1 MDCEVAMNRRVR
13 VGRTVVV
20 LGCTLALG
28 LALTSCAKGNTTKT
42 KTGAS
47 SSAAPGFATV
57 NVSVQKFKYSGFP
70 DTLKSGN
77 MWIDFSNRETSEITH
92 EMILLNLPSGKTKDD
107 IVADV
112 RKKGPDAEEDWLS
125 FGEIGD
131 VNTGA
136 TKAQVFSLPPGTYAI
151 VCFEQGTP
159 EGKEN
164 GPVHATLGMIHQFTV
179 T

>member
-1 MDCEVAMNRRVR
+1 MNRRVR
-13 VGRTVVV
+13 VGRTALV

-28 LALTSCAKGNTTKT
+28 LALTGCAKGRTTKT
-42 KTGAS
+42 AAS
-47 SSAAPGFATV
+47 SGAATAFATY
-57 NVSVQKFKYSGFP
+57 NVSVQKFKYGGFP
-70 DTLKSGN
+70 DNLKSGN
-77 MWIDFSNRETSEITH
+77 MWINFSNHETSKITH
-92 EMILLNLPSGKTKDD
+92 EMILLNLPSGKSKDD

-112 RKKGPDAEEDWLS
+112 RKKGPDAEGDWLS

-131 VNTGA
+131 VDTGA

-151 VCFEQGTP
+151 VCFETGTP

-179 T
+179 S